1 MKNSTTLIAFITAL
15 ALHLIVGAVM
25 LLGLDFSL
33 LKEPPKKEVV
43 VINASM
49 VNKKLFDDLAQKKA
63 QIEADKLAAAKR
75 KAEQIRQEK
84 ARVKR
89 EKQLAEKRRRA
100 AEAKRIQAE
109 KDKLARQKK
118 EEERILFE
126 KIVAAKELRAKKEAE
141 KAKKIADAKR
151 KKEEAERVEAE
162 RIAAAKALKEKQA
175 EAKRIEAE
183 KIAAAKA
190 LKEKQE
196 KEAKIKAEKLAAEK
210 AAKIKA
216 EKERQRKAAEA
227 ERLRQAELD
236 RQMEAEFDDA
246 FSDAKSSKQLS
257 EIARYKALIQ
267 DKISRN
273 WQVEPSMKGKT
284 CTLAIRLA
292 PDGLVLSANRSH
304 GDQKLCDSA
313 KRATLKAKTLPIPKD
328 PDIAPQFRDFDITL
342 EPDL

>member
-15 ALHLIVGAVM
+15 ALHLIIGAVM
-25 LLGLDFSL
+25 LLGLDLSL
-33 LKEPPKKEVV
+33 LKEPPKKEVI
-43 VINASM
+43 VINAST
-49 VNKKLFDDLAQKKA
+49 VSQKLFDDLAQKKA
-63 QIEADKLAAAKR
+63 QQEADKLAAAKR
-75 KAEQIRQEK
+75 KAQQIRDEK

-89 EKQLAEKRRRA
+89 EKQLAEKRRKA

-109 KDKLARQKK
+109 KAELARQKK
-118 EEERILFE
+118 EEERLLFE
-126 KIVAAKELRAKKEAE
+126 KIVAARELKAKKEAE
-141 KAKKIADAKR
+141 KAKKIAEEKR
-151 KKEEAERVEAE
+151 KKEEAERVAQQKAEAKRIEAE
-162 RIAAAKALKEKQA
+162 KVAAAKALKEKQA
-175 EAKRIEAE
+175 
-183 KIAAAKA
+183 
-190 LKEKQE
+190 Q
-196 KEAKIKAEKLAAEK
+196 EAKIKAEKLAAEK
-210 AAKIKA
+210 AAKLKA
-216 EKERQRKAAEA
+216 EQERKRKAAEA
-227 ERLRQAELD
+227 ERLRQSELD
-236 RQMEAEFDDA
+236 RQMEAEFEDA

-292 PDGLVLSANRSH
+292 SDGLVLTANRSN

>member
-33 LKEPPKKEVV
+33 LKEPPKKEAV

-89 EKQLAEKRRRA
+89 EKQLAEKRRKV
-100 AEAKRIQAE
+100 AEAKRVQAE
-109 KDKLARQKK
+109 KDKIARQKK

-126 KIVAAKELRAKKEAE
+126 KIVAAKELRAKQEAAE
-141 KAKKIADAKR
+141 AKKIADAQR
-151 KKEEAERVEAE
+151 KKEEAERVKQQQAEAKRIEAE
-162 RIAAAKALKEKQA
+162 KVAAAKALKEKQA
-175 EAKRIEAE
+175 
-183 KIAAAKA
+183 
-190 LKEKQE
+190 Q
-196 KEAKIKAEKLAAEK
+196 EAKIKAEKLAAEK

-216 EKERQRKAAEA
+216 EKERKAKAAEA

-236 RQMEAEFDDA
+236 RQMEAEFEDA
-246 FSDAKSSKQLS
+246 FSDARSSKQLS

-292 PDGLVLSANRSH
+292 PDGLVLSAKHSN

-313 KRATLKAKTLPIPKD
+313 RRATLKAKTLPIPKD
-328 PDIAPQFRDFDITL
+328 TDIAPQFRDFDITL
-342 EPDL
+342 VPDL